1 MIVACPWCCGDL
13 VLRMMDEASVSCR
26 FCGRVAMW
34 AGLLPSTANR
44 SLVGLDELGHILA
57 ASQWQFL
64 TLDTNMGLAK
74 PQATVMH

>member
-1 MIVACPWCCGDL
+1 
-13 VLRMMDEASVSCR
+13 
-26 FCGRVAMW
+26 MW